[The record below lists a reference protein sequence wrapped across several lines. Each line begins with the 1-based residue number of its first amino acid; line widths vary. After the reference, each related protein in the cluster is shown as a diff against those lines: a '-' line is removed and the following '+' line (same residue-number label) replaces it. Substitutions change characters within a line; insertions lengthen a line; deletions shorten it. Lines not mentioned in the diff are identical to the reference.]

1 MAALNELETK
11 AKWIRRKVLE
21 MAVSSGKGHLGGTF
35 SCVEILVALYYQ
47 IMKPEDKFIL
57 SKGHA
62 AAALY
67 CILADKGYFPLSE
80 LDTFCKD
87 GSRLEGHPHI
97 GIPGVLVNSG
107 SLGHGLSLGA
117 GMALA
122 NKIDGKEGKIYVLL
136 SDGDCYEG
144 STWEAAMFA
153 SHHQLSNL
161 IAIVDRNFVT
171 VTGLTENYLKLENLV
186 SKWRAFAWSVGKTND
201 GHSFPELIGLLT
213 SAREYKSTNMLP
225 RVLIMQTIKGK
236 GVYFMHHQAEWHN
249 SIPTGEQLEIARRE
263 LE

>member
-1 MAALNELETK
+1 MVQMTDLELK

-21 MAVSSGKGHLGGTF
+21 MAVSAGKGHLGGTL

-67 CILADKGYFPLSE
+67 CILADKGFFPIEE

-87 GSRLEGHPHI
+87 GSRLEGHPNI
-97 GIPGVLVNSG
+97 RIPGVLANSG
-107 SLGHGLSLGA
+107 SLGHGLSIGA

-122 NKIDGKEGKIYVLL
+122 NVLDNKKGNVYVLL

-144 STWEAAMFA
+144 STWEAAQFA
-153 SHHQLSNL
+153 AHHRLRNL
-161 IAIVDRNFVT
+161 IAIVDRNGQT
-171 VTGLTENYLKLENLV
+171 VTDYTENYNRFGDLTA
-186 SKWRAFAWSVGKTND
+186 KWNAFGWYSHEIYGNSMPHIIAGFDVIKYYPVGHPVVVIADT
-201 GHSFPELIGLLT
+201 
-213 SAREYKSTNMLP
+213 
-225 RVLIMQTIKGK
+225 VKGK
-236 GVYFMHHQAEWHN
+236 GVSFMERSLEWHN
-249 SIPTGEQLEIARRE
+249 SIPTGEQLEIARQE